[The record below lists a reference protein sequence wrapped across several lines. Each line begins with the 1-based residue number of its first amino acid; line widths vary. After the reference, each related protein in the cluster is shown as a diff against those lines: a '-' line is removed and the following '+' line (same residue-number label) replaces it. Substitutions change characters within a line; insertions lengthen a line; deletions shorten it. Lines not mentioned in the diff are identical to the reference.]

1 MYRFYTATHNI
12 KHNSKN
18 TDTCLF
24 LDKKC
29 PIADSSTHFTTKTL
43 DVLKNGLK
51 NILIVIC
58 HQKVK
63 TLRSQKVSDITQQTA
78 RSSSDQGVSTD
89 SWCLSIGCY
98 PASAPGRRHLGHSS
112 PCHVTSAGIS
122 HYINVSVRRSEVRNI
137 VIKPYATPALP
148 NAARDTTTTECGSTP
163 SQCWASV
170 CDAGPTL
177 RRALF

>member
-12 KHNSKN
+12 KHNYKN
-18 TDTCLF
+18 TDT
-24 LDKKC
+24 D
-29 PIADSSTHFTTKTL
+29 TKNGRL
-43 DVLKNGLK
+43 LIHQRISPQKHLHDVLISGLK
-51 NILIVIC
+51 CIIIVIC
-58 HQKVK
+58 TQKVK
-63 TLRSQKVSDITQQTA
+63 TLQSQKVSDITQQTA
-78 RSSSDQGVSTD
+78 RSSSDQGVSTG